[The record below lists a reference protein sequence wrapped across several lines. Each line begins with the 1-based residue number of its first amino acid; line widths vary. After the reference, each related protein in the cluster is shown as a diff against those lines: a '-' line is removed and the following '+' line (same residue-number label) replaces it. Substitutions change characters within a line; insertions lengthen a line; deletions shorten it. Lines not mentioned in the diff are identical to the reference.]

1 MSIAVILG
9 AIVIAFIVF
18 TILNNIIKMT
28 VKTAFF
34 IALAIFVM
42 QFVLNIKVGEVFENL
57 LKMIFKF

>member
-1 MSIAVILG
+1 MDIVVVLG

-18 TILNNIIKMT
+18 TILINIVKMT

-42 QFVLNIKVGEVFENL
+42 QFVFNIRIGEVFQNL

>member
-1 MSIAVILG
+1 MSIFVILG
-9 AIVIAFIVF
+9 AIAIAFIVF
-18 TILNNIIKMT
+18 TILINIIKMT